1 MLKTPKMLVTVAA
14 TCALALGLTAC
25 GGDAKKPEYK
35 ADNGTSQS
43 QQTEK
48 KDEAKTAAPAEKKA
62 EEKQQDS
69 AKEGEKGAD
78 QQKPAASGEEAAVKA
93 RAVEILHLMGDKKF
107 EEVCKHGAF
116 QGQLFKDNEAAVAG
130 CAEGMRTNLKNQK
143 DGDVALE
150 LMKVVGPQLLDVKM
164 TGADTAT
171 VSVQGTDVLNMV
183 KVDGEWYFT
192 A

>member
-1 MLKTPKMLVTVAA
+1 MLKIPKMLVTVAA

-69 AKEGEKGAD
+69 AKEGEKG
-78 QQKPAASGEEAAVKA
+78 AVKA